1 VIQTQ
6 TMKKRTY
13 HYFFE
18 NNIHNSPDSIT
29 IEGKGTL
36 HHKTIEIDCM
46 DRFDGT
52 LALFAFPIKYL
63 HSADKLFNVFNLQG
77 DLNYFFKECREVIS
91 VPEKHQDEKGKTGS
105 LNFQV
110 YFHDVPHSL
119 ESLNESAIV
128 VLGLDVD
135 TEQKSE
141 KGMMPY
147 KLAGYVHANEFQFKD
162 GVNGNE
168 RHNAYY
174 YNMLRI
180 SEAIKNGQKIYRR
193 TGVFST
199 IFTILLDLVNQNNVH
214 FVYAIMGKENT
225 SINRALVKLA
235 EHYNKKWDVLPMTS
249 NSHLSLFYGRTKY
262 KNQLID
268 ITHDKARIEE
278 LYTKSHEQRGNYLFN
293 QYPSFEEFYKQY
305 DRIVSYSKTSKAFM
319 LADEQGNMKAAAVAV
334 NWGDYF
340 SFLLDNPK
348 GIFKALASL
357 ELTDQLLFMWMTAGE
372 ALWVEKLFRG
382 IAQKYLK
389 EHNVKM
395 GLYNNYAGDPYH
407 QVKKSVIN
415 DPMNYFVIYDQ
426 PEMYNKFKETSK
438 DKDGNVRIFIDTPV
452 F

>member
-1 VIQTQ
+1 
-6 TMKKRTY
+6 MKKRTY

-18 NNIHNSPDSIT
+18 DNIHNAVDSIT

-36 HHKTIEIDCM
+36 HYKTIDIDCL

-63 HSADKLFNVFNLQG
+63 HSADKLFNLFNLQG
-77 DLNYFFKECREVIS
+77 DLDYFFGECREVIS
-91 VPEKHQDEKGKTGS
+91 VPEKHQDEKGKTGN

-135 TEQKSE
+135 TTQTNDR
-141 KGMMPY
+141 GMMPY
-147 KLAGYVHANEFQFKD
+147 KLAGYVHANEFQFT
-162 GVNGNE
+162 NGIEGSE

-180 SEAIKNGQKIYRR
+180 SEGTRNGQKIYRR

-225 SINRALVKLA
+225 SINRALIKLA
-235 EHYNKKWDVLPMTS
+235 EHYDKKWDVLPMTS
-249 NSHLSLFYGRTKY
+249 NSQLPLFYGRNKY
-262 KNQLID
+262 QKQLID
-268 ITHDKARIEE
+268 ITNDKNKIEE
-278 LYTKSHEQRGNYLFN
+278 LYNKSKVHRGNYLFN
-293 QYPSFEEFYKQY
+293 QYPTFADFWKQY
-305 DRIVSYSKTSKAFM
+305 ERIVSYSKTSKAFM
-319 LADEQGNMKAAAVAV
+319 LADENGEMKAGVVAV

-357 ELTDQLLFMWMTAGE
+357 KLTDQLLHMWMTVGDVE
-372 ALWVEKLFRG
+372 NVEKLYKG
-382 IAQKYLK
+382 IAQYYLK
-389 EHNVKM
+389 NHKVKM
-395 GLYNNYAGDPYH
+395 GLYNTYPGDPYAKI
-407 QVKKSVIN
+407 KKSIIN
-415 DPMNYFVIYDQ
+415 DPMNYFVIYDR
-426 PEMYNKFKETSK
+426 PEMYEQFKETSK
-438 DKDGNVRIFIDTPV
+438 DKDGNVRIFVDTPV
-452 F
+452 L